1 VFWVAM
7 MADLHLWSWKAIDK
21 QGVLKQGVMLLSG
34 KSTLAMQLAEHQLL
48 LVSARKRRGM
58 SLFRASM
65 PDKIE
70 FIKQIAVLLKAGIT
84 LTEALTLIA
93 DQHPKPEWSAL
104 LQNIKDQVT
113 KGVPFAEALQAWPRI
128 FPPLFIALLHTGE
141 LTGKLAE
148 CCQHLAV
155 QQEQLYQLQKKVHKA
170 LRYPL
175 FILLIA
181 SLVTVGML
189 GLVLPEFAQIYQSF
203 NAPLPALTQ
212 TIITGAEWLTEW
224 ALSGGSLL
232 ILLGAMVMYLRKN
245 RPEWQIREQKLLLTL
260 PLIAPLWRGQI
271 LSQIF
276 AVLALTQQAGIPL
289 LQGLSAA
296 GDTLSQRLWRQ
307 QLDSIRDEISV
318 GTPFWQALGTT
329 VCFTPLCRQLIRV
342 GEESGALDLM
352 LERLADWHTQQ
363 AGEQAENLT
372 AQLEPLMIVIIGVI
386 IGVLV
391 IAMYLPI
398 FNLGEVMG

>member
-1 VFWVAM
+1 MFLGDM

-21 QGVLKQGVMLLSG
+21 QGALKQGVMLING
-34 KSTLAMQLAEHQLL
+34 QSTLAMQLAEHQLL
-48 LVSARKRRGM
+48 LVSARKHRRI
-58 SLFRASM
+58 SLFHASM

-70 FIKQIAVLLKAGIT
+70 CIKQIAVLLKAGIT
-84 LTEALTLIA
+84 LTDALALIA

-104 LQNIKDQVT
+104 LQNIKNQVT
-113 KGVPFAEALQAWPRI
+113 KGVPFAEALQSWPRL
-128 FPPLFIALLHTGE
+128 FPPLFVALIHTGE

-148 CCQHLAV
+148 CCQHLAL

-189 GLVLPEFAQIYQSF
+189 GLVLPEFAKIYQSF

-212 TIITGAEWLTEW
+212 TVITGAEWLTEW
-224 ALSGGSLL
+224 ALSGGVLL
-232 ILLGAMVMYLRKN
+232 VLLGGIMMLLRRH
-245 RPEWQIREQKLLLTL
+245 RPGWQIREQRLLLAL

-276 AVLALTQQAGIPL
+276 TILALTQQAGIPL

-296 GDTLSQRLWRQ
+296 STSLSQRLWRQ
-307 QLDSIRDEISV
+307 QLEHVQHEIAV
-318 GTPFWQALGTT
+318 GTPFWQALGASI
-329 VCFTPLCRQLIRV
+329 CFTPLCRQLIRI
-342 GEESGALDLM
+342 GEESGSLDLM
-352 LERLADWHTQQ
+352 LKRLADWHTQH
-363 AGEQAENLT
+363 AEERAENLT
-372 AQLEPLMIVIIGVI
+372 AQLEPLMIVVIGVI
-386 IGVLV
+386 VGMLV
-391 IAMYLPI
+391 MAMYLPI
-398 FNLGEVMG
+398 FHLGDAIG

>member
-1 VFWVAM
+1 
-7 MADLHLWSWKAIDK
+7 MADIHLWSWKAIDS
-21 QGVLKQGVMLLSG
+21 QGALKQGVMLING
-34 KSTLAMQLAEHQLL
+34 KSALTQQLAEHQLL
-48 LVSARKRRGM
+48 LVSARKHWRM
-58 SLFRASM
+58 SLFHSSM

-70 FIKQIAVLLKAGIT
+70 FIKQMGVLLKAGIT
-84 LTEALTLIA
+84 VVEALTLIA

-104 LQNIKDQVT
+104 LQDLKNQVIK
-113 KGVPFAEALQAWPRI
+113 GIPFAEALQAWPRI
-128 FPPLFIALLHTGE
+128 FPPLFIALIHTGE
-141 LTGKLAE
+141 LTGKLEE
-148 CCQHLAV
+148 CCQHLAE
-155 QQEQLYQLQKKVHKA
+155 QQEQRYQLQKKVHKA

-189 GLVLPEFAQIYQSF
+189 VFVLPEFVEIYHSF
-203 NAPLPALTQ
+203 NASLPALTR
-212 TIITGAEWLTEW
+212 TIITVAEWLTHW
-224 ALSGGSLL
+224 ALPAGGLI
-232 ILLGAMVMYLRKN
+232 ILLLVMMIFFRQH
-245 RPEWQIREQKLLLTL
+245 RPEWQIREQRLLLML
-260 PLIAPLWRGQI
+260 PFIGPLWRSQI

-276 AVLALTQQAGIPL
+276 TVLALTQQAGIPL

-296 GDTLSQRLWRQ
+296 SHTLSQRLWCQ
-307 QLDSIRDEISV
+307 QVDNIRSEIAV
-318 GTPFWQALGTT
+318 GTPFWQALSTT

-363 AGEQAENLT
+363 AEEQAENLT
-372 AQLEPLMIVIIGVI
+372 AQLEPLMIAIIGVI

-398 FNLGEVMG
+398 FHLGEVMG

>member
-1 VFWVAM
+1 VFLVTM

-21 QGVLKQGVMLLSG
+21 RGALQQGVMLLNG

-48 LVSARKRRGM
+48 LVSARKRRGI
-58 SLFRASM
+58 SLFRSSM
-65 PDKIE
+65 THKIE

-84 LTEALTLIA
+84 LTDALTLIA

-104 LQNIKDQVT
+104 LQNIKSQVT
-113 KGVPFAEALQAWPRI
+113 KGVPFAQALQSWPRI

-181 SLVTVGML
+181 SLVTAGML
-189 GLVLPEFAQIYQSF
+189 GFVLPEFAQIYQSF
-203 NAPLPALTQ
+203 NAPLPILTR
-212 TIITGAEWLTEW
+212 TIITGAEWLSER
-224 ALSGGSLL
+224 ALPGGLL
-232 ILLGAMVMYLRKN
+232 LVLLGGITMYFHKN
-245 RPEWQIREQKLLLTL
+245 RPEWQIREQKILLTL

-271 LSQIF
+271 LSQVF
-276 AVLALTQQAGIPL
+276 TVLALTQQAGIPL

-296 GDTLSQRLWRQ
+296 SNTLSQRLWRQ
-307 QLDSIRDEISV
+307 QIDGIRDEITQ
-318 GTPFWQALGTT
+318 GTPFWQALNTT
-329 VCFTPLCRQLIRV
+329 RCFTPLCRQLIRV
-342 GEESGALDLM
+342 GEESGSLDLM
-352 LERLADWHTQQ
+352 LERLAGWHTQQ

-398 FNLGEVMG
+398 FHLGETMG